1 MRFLV
6 RILMFSE
13 LRGWTDRTII
23 EKGKQEAILGNAAG
37 VYLVYMGLRSALP
50 EVEAVKRGGATV
62 SDERLARQ
70 LEAE

>member
-1 MRFLV
+1 MRSLV

-50 EVEAVKRGGATV
+50 EVEAVKRGEATV